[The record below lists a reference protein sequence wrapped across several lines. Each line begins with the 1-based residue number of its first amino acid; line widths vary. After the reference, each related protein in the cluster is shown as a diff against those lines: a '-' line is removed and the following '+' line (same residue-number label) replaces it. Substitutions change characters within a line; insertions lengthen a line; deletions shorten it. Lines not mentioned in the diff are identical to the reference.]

1 MRRLSQQWRLGLWA
15 PHRGGSSHLTL
26 SIFRGAWTQDQS
38 RKKARTGIVQGP
50 TVLRQERPCLCLG
63 SALQSPLVL
72 ASLRIKRSPLQ

>member
-50 TVLRQERPCLCLG
+50 TVLSQERPCLFVSWFCTAVSSGARLT
-63 SALQSPLVL
+63 
-72 ASLRIKRSPLQ
+72 